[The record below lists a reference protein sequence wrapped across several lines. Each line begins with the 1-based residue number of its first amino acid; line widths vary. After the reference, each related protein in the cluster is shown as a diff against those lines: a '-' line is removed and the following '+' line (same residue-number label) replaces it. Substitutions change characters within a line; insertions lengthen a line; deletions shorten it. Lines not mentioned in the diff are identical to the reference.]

1 MSIKHK
7 PSLVILAAGMG
18 SRYGGLKQ
26 IDGVGPSEE
35 AIIDFSIYDA
45 IRAGFGKVIFVIRRD
60 IEDAFKKAVSNKW
73 KNKIEVV
80 HVFQEMDLAVPTL
93 PADAPDRLK
102 PWGTA
107 HAVLAARPAVEEPF
121 AVINADDYY
130 GIGGYQKMADFLNNT
145 CTPRH
150 MSMLG
155 YVIGR
160 TLSDYGSVSR
170 GVCSMDENNALTTV
184 TERHKVRRENGQI
197 LFTENEKDSPLT
209 EQNLVSMNYWGFYPT
224 LMDIIH
230 DDFQKYALAN
240 YQNPKSE
247 FYIPLVIN
255 RMINEDGLNL
265 EVIPN
270 DDQWYG
276 VTYKED
282 KPIVQKAM
290 KGLVDAG
297 KYVSPVWK

>member
-1 MSIKHK
+1 MSTKHK

-26 IDGVGPSEE
+26 IDGVGPSDE

-45 IRAGFGKVIFVIRRD
+45 LRAGFGKVIFVIRRD

-73 KNKIEVV
+73 KHKTEVV
-80 HVFQEMDLAVPTL
+80 HVFQEMDLAVPPL
-93 PADAPDRLK
+93 PAGAPERLK

-107 HAVLAARPAVEEPF
+107 HAVLAAKGAVEEPF

-130 GIGGYQKMADFLNNT
+130 GIEGYKKMANFLVND
-145 CTPRH
+145 CSPLH

-155 YVIGR
+155 YVIGK

-170 GVCSMDENNALTTV
+170 GICSMDENNALTTV

-197 LFTENEKDSPLT
+197 LYSEDGKDFPLSEKD
-209 EQNLVSMNYWGFYPT
+209 LVSMNYWGFYPT
-224 LMDIIH
+224 VMDVIER
-230 DDFQKYALAN
+230 DFKKYALAN
-240 YQNPKSE
+240 YENPKSE

-255 RMINEDGLNL
+255 RMINEDGLKL

-270 DDQWYG
+270 NDQWYG

-290 KGLVDAG
+290 KSLADAG
-297 KYVSPVWK
+297 NYVSPVWK